1 LQAKVSE
8 IVFKH
13 LDSTKFYRI
22 KSGLFGTRDTVLYAK
37 GYKPKK
43 DKQKASTTSSAKSG
57 VMTLM
62 AYSSLAHSIDLDFVI
77 KQELYEYTYEGLTQ
91 SQDNE
96 WVYIIKFAPAKRKG
110 KYMGTL
116 YISEK
121 DYAIVRAD

>member
-1 LQAKVSE
+1 
-8 IVFKH
+8 
-13 LDSTKFYRI
+13 
-22 KSGLFGTRDTVLYAK
+22 
-37 GYKPKK
+37 KPKK

-121 DYAIVRAD
+121 DYAIVRADYTLGKGKTLGGVNLKLLLGVKQSENLS